1 MKVIGILGGVASGKS
16 VVADQFRR
24 LGAEVLYADLV
35 GHEVLRDVEVITAL
49 RERWGGDVI
58 DEDGQINRAVVA
70 KIVFAPPP
78 EGTKQLAFLE
88 QITHPRIGKRL
99 TQRIEDLS
107 RRGIEVAVL
116 DAPVMMKAG
125 WDQLCDQIVFVE
137 TKQSVRE
144 QRARIRGWTDDAFA
158 AREEAQESLEKKR
171 NLSDCVINNSGS
183 LDETFQQSQEFFNS
197 ITV

>member
-35 GHEVLRDVEVITAL
+35 GYEVLRDVEVITAL